1 MNIII
6 FINFQLLIKI
16 VFSFENKN
24 NNETNDSYQYLTSD
38 YIRFFFKKKVI
49 MYLFACKYNK
59 K

>member
-38 YIRFFFKKKVI
+38 YILDFFQKKSDYVFI
-49 MYLFACKYNK
+49 CL
-59 K
+59 

>member
-38 YIRFFFKKKVI
+38 YIRFFSKKSDYVFI
-49 MYLFACKYNK
+49 CL
-59 K
+59 